1 MSEHHT
7 EPVFRGVGVALV
19 TLFTDDG
26 DVDAQ
31 ATAQHA
37 CRLADLGVQAIVVA
51 GTTGEAATLD
61 RDERVRLIDAVRTAV
76 PAGTPVIA
84 GTGAPSARQAAQLTA
99 DAVAHGIDA
108 VLTLSPPHTADLHPY
123 YDAVRAAA
131 HTTPLLAYHFPA
143 VSPPGIDVE
152 QLRALPVDG
161 LKDSSGDPDRLL
173 AELEAFDRP
182 LYVGSSA
189 LLSLAGPLRCAGA
202 ILALA
207 NVEPE
212 LCIAAFN
219 GDADAQRKLAPA
231 HLAANER
238 FPARLKEL
246 VAKRFATSPATRR

>member
-1 MSEHHT
+1 MSGHHD

-26 DVDAQ
+26 DVDTP

-37 CRLADLGVQAIVVA
+37 RHLADLGVRAIVVA
-51 GTTGEAATLD
+51 GTTGEAAALD
-61 RDERVRLIDAVRTAV
+61 RDERAQLIHAVRAAV
-76 PAGTPVIA
+76 PPSTPIVA
-84 GTGAPSARQAAQLTA
+84 GTGAPSARQAVLFTQ
-99 DAVAHGIDA
+99 DAIAHGADA
-108 VLTLSPPHTADLHPY
+108 VLTLSPPRTVDPLPY

-131 HTTPLLAYHFPA
+131 PTTPLLGYHFPA
-143 VSPPGIDVE
+143 VSPPGIAVDR
-152 QLRALPVDG
+152 LRDLPVDG

-173 AELEAFDRP
+173 EELAAFAKP

-189 LLSLAGPLRCAGA
+189 LLALAGPLGCAGA

-212 LCIAAFN
+212 LCIDAFS
-219 GDADAQRKLAPA
+219 GDAGAQRALTPA

-238 FPARLKEL
+238 FPAGLKEL
-246 VAKRFATSPATRR
+246 VTKRFGTSPATRR